1 MASPVQQTIKKR
13 LARLRR
19 SLARS
24 ARFPGQLAPLHQV
37 RVELKKWRAGLRLL
51 RSADPAFPYPE
62 MYAPFKKLFAAAGQL
77 RFWQL
82 QRQMIKDDTLA
93 SPVFS
98 TPYSA
103 YTSRRLRKARKD
115 FLKAA
120 ENDLPSWRELKQE
133 IRQSAETLTAGA
145 VQNYFTTLQ
154 SEIAAIVRH
163 PTRRRTAELHDLR
176 KLLKEYAYN
185 CLLAV
190 KCLHFDP
197 GPPAGV
203 PAGFEALLG
212 QWHDQ
217 DAACLQMADDLQLE
231 PWEPEV
237 LRAGKKVLRVWKR
250 RERDLWG
257 AVVGQ
262 LGRER

>member
-1 MASPVQQTIKKR
+1 MASPVQQTFRKH
-13 LARLRR
+13 LGRLRR
-19 SLARS
+19 ALARS
-24 ARFPGQLAPLHQV
+24 ARYPGQANPLHRV

-62 MYAPFKKLFAAAGQL
+62 MYAPFKNLFAAAGQL

-82 QRQMIKDDTLA
+82 QRQMIKGDALA

-98 TPYSA
+98 TPYRA

-115 FLKAA
+115 FLKTAKD
-120 ENDLPSWRELKQE
+120 DLPSWRELKQE

-185 CLLAV
+185 RLLTV
-190 KCLHFDP
+190 KYLHFDP

-217 DAACLQMADDLQLE
+217 DAACAQLAEDLRQE
-231 PWEPEV
+231 SWEPEG
-237 LRAGKKVLRVWKR
+237 LRAGKKVLRAW
-250 RERDLWG
+250 ERKEMAMWQV
-257 AVVGQ
+257 VVGGLVGQ
-262 LGRER
+262 

>member
-19 SLARS
+19 ALARS
-24 ARFPGQLAPLHQV
+24 ARFPGQLEPLHQV

-62 MYAPFKKLFAAAGQL
+62 MYAPFKNLFAAAGQL

-98 TPYSA
+98 TPYRA

-120 ENDLPSWRELKQE
+120 ENDLPSWQELKQE
-133 IRQSAETLTAGA
+133 IRQSDATLTAGA
-145 VQNYFTTLQ
+145 AQHYFTTLQ
-154 SEIAAIVRH
+154 REIAAIVRH
-163 PTRRRTAELHDLR
+163 PTRRRTAELHELR
-176 KLLKEYAYN
+176 KLLKEYAN
-185 CLLAV
+185 NRLLAA
-190 KCLHFDP
+190 KYLHFDP

-217 DAACLQMADDLQLE
+217 DAACTQLAEDLRLE
-231 PWEPEV
+231 CWEPEG
-237 LRAGKKVLRVWKR
+237 LQAGKKVLRVWKK
-250 RERDLWG
+250 RELDLWG

-262 LGRER
+262 LG